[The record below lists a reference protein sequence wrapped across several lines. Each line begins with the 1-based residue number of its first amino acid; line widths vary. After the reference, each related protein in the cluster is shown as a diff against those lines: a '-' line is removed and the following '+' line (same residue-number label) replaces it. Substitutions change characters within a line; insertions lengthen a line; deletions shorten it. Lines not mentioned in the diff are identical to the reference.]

1 MCQVEGCNK
10 KGTMVNGIMLTDK
23 TYGSITLDIFI
34 CEEHND
40 DPRFLVTEWISS
52 IRSSSEMIT
61 GNIDVEREPR
71 VKERRKPRIT
81 SSSRSRSL
89 NSQRNAS
96 SSSNTKR
103 PRLKRNLQIP

>member
-1 MCQVEGCNK
+1 MCQVDGCNK

-40 DPRFLVTEWISS
+40 DPRFLATEWISS
-52 IRSSSEMIT
+52 IRSFSEMIT

-71 VKERRKPRIT
+71 VKERRKPRIEWF
-81 SSSRSRSL
+81 SRSRS
-89 NSQRNAS
+89 SH
-96 SSSNTKR
+96 T
-103 PRLKRNLQIP
+103 PRQHSPTS